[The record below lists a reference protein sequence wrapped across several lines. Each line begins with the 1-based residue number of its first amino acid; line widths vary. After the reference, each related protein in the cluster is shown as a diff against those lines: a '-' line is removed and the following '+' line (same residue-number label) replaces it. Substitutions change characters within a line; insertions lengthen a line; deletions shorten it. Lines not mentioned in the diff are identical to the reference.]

1 MTRTV
6 PITSLPVELSI
17 EDAVEA
23 ACAAD
28 LTFIEE
34 RLLRGQSV
42 VVECDKELTLF
53 LFIGIRQRLKKQDGP
68 KLVLVDGRPG
78 PDDER
83 AGGQM
88 GRMIEQLAA
97 AIRSGVDKTVLV
109 LPHLDVL
116 TTTTSGLTLEA
127 RETIPLLFENPEAT
141 VLAFRDPTFDMPKVI
156 EGVFAARRE
165 ITGIPREALEK
176 IITQREARAISATE
190 FDPFALYKYVS
201 GLNPVRCRRI
211 FSELAHRHEAQPGR
225 PRADEIY
232 REIRKQ
238 TVRDDLELPNVS
250 LDDDI
255 GGYGE
260 VKERLKEDLVDLVLG
275 KDKIKDETDIKELEN
290 LLPRGVIFYGPPG
303 TGKTY
308 FAKAIA
314 TSLSATVIIVSGPEL
329 KSKWVGESEENLRRV
344 FRRARQAAPAV
355 VIFDEIDAFAHQ
367 RGTYSGSGVEHS
379 MVNQLLTEMDG
390 FRKNEMIFVVGT
402 TNFLESLDGAL
413 MRPGRFEFLIEIP
426 APTQEDRKA
435 ILDIY
440 NKKMGLGLDDKII
453 AHLVRRTEGYADRE
467 KGIPFT
473 GDHIY
478 AVCRALKRQQLR
490 APGRFASGGAFTQ
503 DDVDKALQR
512 KTRRPIVLSPAE
524 ERVIAVH
531 ESGHAILAMVLPKA
545 TPPEKITISSDVD
558 GALGYVLRVAR
569 QRPYAITAEELHAE
583 ICVGLGGME
592 AERMVC
598 GDISIGAYGDLQRC
612 TQTARAMVVGHGM
625 VDGLPPRVLLEDER
639 AHDQLSQ
646 ERWAEVDR
654 AIDEILRTEIERART
669 LLREHKALH
678 AALVEMLLEKKVLD
692 ATALASLKAGTAP
705 AAPTAPTAGVP
716 VTVEGN

>member
-1 MTRTV
+1 VSRTV
-6 PITSLPVELSI
+6 PLTSLPIELRI

-23 ACAAD
+23 ACAQD
-28 LTFIEE
+28 LTFIEQ

-42 VVECDKELTLF
+42 LVECDKELTLF
-53 LFIGIRQRLKKQDGP
+53 LYMGIRARLKRAQGAP
-68 KLVLVDGRPG
+68 RLVLIDGRPG
-78 PDDER
+78 PNDDR
-83 AGGQM
+83 QSGQM
-88 GRMIEQLAA
+88 MRMIEQLGA
-97 AIRSGVDKTVLV
+97 AIRGGVDKSVLV

-127 RETIPLLFENPEAT
+127 RETIPMLFENPEAV

-165 ITGIPREALEK
+165 ITGIPREALAK
-176 IITQREARAISATE
+176 IITQREAKAISSTE

-201 GLNPVRCRRI
+201 GLNPVRCRRL
-211 FSELAHRHEAQPGR
+211 FADLATRHEAPPGR

-232 REIRKQ
+232 KEIRKQ
-238 TVRDDLELPNVS
+238 TVRDDVELPNVS
-250 LDDDI
+250 LDADI

-260 VKERLKEDLVDLVLG
+260 VKTRLKEDLVDLVLS
-275 KDKIKDETDIKELEN
+275 KDKLKEEGDIRSLEE

-303 TGKTY
+303 TGKTF

-314 TSLSATVIIVSGPEL
+314 TSLSATVIVVSGPEL

-355 VIFDEIDAFAHQ
+355 IIFDEIDAFAHQ

-402 TNFLESLDGAL
+402 TNYLESLDGAL

-426 APTQEDRKA
+426 APTAEDRKA

-440 NKKMGLGLDDKII
+440 NKKMSLGLTEPLVQ
-453 AHLVRRTEGYADRE
+453 HLVRRTEGYADRD
-467 KGIPFT
+467 KGIPFS
-473 GDHIY
+473 GDHLY

-490 APGRFASGGAFTQ
+490 APGKEFTQ

-512 KTRRPIVLSPAE
+512 KTRRNIVLSAAE

-531 ESGHAILAMVLPKA
+531 EAGHAILAMVLPKA
-545 TPPEKITISSDVD
+545 RPPEKITIASDIE
-558 GALGYVLRVAR
+558 GALGYVLRAAR
-569 QRPYAITAEELHAE
+569 QRPYAVTADELRAE

-592 AERMVC
+592 AERAVF
-598 GDISIGAYGDLQRC
+598 GDVSIGAYGDLQNC
-612 TQTARAMVVGHGM
+612 TQIARAMVVGHGM
-625 VDGLPPRVLLEDER
+625 APNLPPRVILDDER
-639 AHDQLSQ
+639 ARDALSQ
-646 ERWAEVDR
+646 ERWGEVDK
-654 AIDEILRTEIERART
+654 AIDEILKAERERAQQ
-669 LLREHKALH
+669 LLTEHKALH
-678 AALVEMLLEKKVLD
+678 STLVEMLLEKKVLD
-692 ATALASLKAGTAP
+692 ASALAAMKP
-705 AAPTAPTAGVP
+705 IQ
-716 VTVEGN
+716 N